1 MPRPRELSAPSDGA
15 GVRVLVYATRADMSA
30 AAAEHA
36 AASIR
41 DAIAAQGRARVVA
54 ATGASQLEFLAALT
68 RLDNIDWKRVDL
80 FHLDEYIGLSLSHRA
95 SFRRVLTEHLVAPA
109 GIVRFHRLDVD
120 DDIAAVPAVAAE
132 LARAAIDV
140 LFAGIG
146 ENGHLAF
153 NDPPA
158 DFVTTEPYIVV
169 SLDEA
174 CRRQQVGEGWFQSLD
189 EVPRT
194 AVSMSIQQI
203 LKARELI
210 VVVPDARKAH
220 AVRASL
226 EDPISPAV
234 PATALRLH
242 PRVTLYLDEPA
253 AAELRTANGE
263 RRTAN

>member
-1 MPRPRELSAPSDGA
+1 M
-15 GVRVLVYATRADMSA
+15 RVLVYPTRADMSA
-30 AAAEHA
+30 AAAHHA

-41 DAIAAQGRARVVA
+41 AALASQGRARIVA
-54 ATGASQLEFLAALT
+54 ATGASQLEFLACLIE
-68 RLDNIDWKRVDL
+68 LGDIDWKRVDL
-80 FHLDEYIGLSLSHRA
+80 FHLDEYIGLPLSHRA

-109 GIVRFHRLDVD
+109 GILRFHSLDVD
-120 DDIAAVPAVAAE
+120 DDITAVVSVADE
-132 LARAAIDV
+132 LARGPVDV

-158 DFVTTEPYIVV
+158 DFSTPDPYIVV
-169 SLDEA
+169 TLDEA
-174 CRRQQVGEGWFQSLD
+174 CRRQQVGEGWFRALD

-203 LKARELI
+203 LKANELI
-210 VVVPDARKAH
+210 VVVPDERKAR

-226 EDPISPAV
+226 EDPISPNV

-242 PRVTLYLDEPA
+242 PHVTLYLDTAA
-253 AAELRTANGE
+253 AAELGTKN
-263 RRTAN
+263 